1 MQTMKLSSIFK
12 AGLETLLLVFFN
24 IIRDGNDFLVEGQ
37 VKKSKHA
44 TIGLN
49 DDLVKEI
56 SEKLT
61 DYYKIPFQAKGR
73 KYICKVEDDLKFST
87 DQVISKLRSLIMVKI
102 ADIIDIG
109 ILDREMA
116 LALFVLRGSV
126 DFTRNYM
133 AVDVKRNVENELYI
147 DSLFKILVSSNE
159 LIKYLNLNFRELQ
172 PEFKSKKRN
181 TQLRLNLRWVYENIL
196 NEIGSIHPYKY
207 DIISSNKFKIG
218 DLPQTDTMYITFI
231 QRLIYYQRNVL
242 KKELSNIEVENIRHE
257 LFSVSKNDQKIQ
269 RSKKILLVVKDT
281 TKDICSACSQKY
293 KIADRSFI
301 ASREKRYYFE
311 YHHVISFAN
320 NRELLDVPD
329 NLVKLCPACHCAM
342 KKGRAEGNYQKKLI
356 KNILNNRKDVLDFSK
371 SYLNTQSLK
380 DTVDGIQKKLR

>member
-1 MQTMKLSSIFK
+1 
-12 AGLETLLLVFFN
+12 
-24 IIRDGNDFLVEGQ
+24 
-37 VKKSKHA
+37 
-44 TIGLN
+44 
-49 DDLVKEI
+49 
-56 SEKLT
+56 
-61 DYYKIPFQAKGR
+61 
-73 KYICKVEDDLKFST
+73 
-87 DQVISKLRSLIMVKI
+87 MVKI
-102 ADIIDIG
+102 ADIIDVG

-207 DIISSNKFKIG
+207 DIISSNKVKIG
-218 DLPQTDTMYITFI
+218 DLPQTDTMYTTFI

-329 NLVKLCPACHCAM
+329 NLVKLCPTCHCAM
-342 KKGRAEGNYQKKLI
+342 KKGRAECNYQKKLI